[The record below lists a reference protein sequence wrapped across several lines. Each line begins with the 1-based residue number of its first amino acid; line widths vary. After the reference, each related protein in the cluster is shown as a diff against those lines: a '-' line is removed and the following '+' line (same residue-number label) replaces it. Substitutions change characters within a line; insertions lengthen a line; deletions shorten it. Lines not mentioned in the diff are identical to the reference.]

1 MGESNIW
8 QLECKKLGF
17 LPEIR
22 RYDEGTR
29 TSHDAAT
36 QLGCDVAHIAK
47 SIIFRSEK
55 GPILV
60 ITSGVNR
67 VDRKKKMKAI
77 LGYKVSLSDAEYVH
91 KSTGYA
97 IGGVPPF
104 AHQKKLISFMDE
116 DLLQHSLVWGA
127 AGTTQTVFSITPN
140 ELLRLSGATL
150 ADVKQG

>member
-1 MGESNIW
+1 
-8 QLECKKLGF
+8 
-17 LPEIR
+17 
-22 RYDEGTR
+22 
-29 TSHDAAT
+29 
-36 QLGCDVAHIAK
+36 
-47 SIIFRSEK
+47 
-55 GPILV
+55 
-60 ITSGVNR
+60 
-67 VDRKKKMKAI
+67 MKAI